1 MWQTSITF
9 CCRKVL
15 PDVYKR
21 QVSIYFGSGFAFLAS
36 GCFFLLF
43 FLSLFVTKL
52 RTSKVVPIACLVT
65 AVALSA
71 YAGYHVW
78 KIEPLA
84 ELAEKDASITGT
96 LCELPYE
103 NNGKFYYTLRID
115 EIEIE
120 GMEHPH
126 NPGKIIMTTRN
137 ALDIEPYGSISGKD
151 VYKRQDISKDT
162 SMDEN
167 KYIELT
173 KTQMEKAIPGITF
186 SEQGKR
192 TIAGQEFYELPYS
205 YTKDVDGTQ
214 TTITQTFLCKK
225 IEDRMVCITLTYPD
239 QETIDHLLSGFSELN
254 ATNSQ

>member
-1 MWQTSITF
+1 MKTRKIIGGVLGCLMLCGLLVGCSGSNNSSSNSNYNKGTVTESKFTSEWMGIQYT
-9 CCRKVL
+9 L
-15 PDVYKR
+15 PNDMTML
-21 QVSIYFGSGFAFLAS
+21 SEETIAS
-36 GCFFLLF
+36 GSKDNIQVEMQAYLTDAP
-43 FLSLFVTKL
+43 STKN
-52 RTSKVVPIACLVT
+52 I
-65 AVALSA
+65 
-71 YAGYHVW
+71 GM
-78 KIEPLA
+78 LA
-84 ELAEKDASITGT
+84 E
-96 LCELPYE
+96 
-103 NNGKFYYTLRID
+103 
-115 EIEIE
+115 
-120 GMEHPH
+120 
-126 NPGKIIMTTRN
+126 
-137 ALDIEPYGSISGKD
+137 
-151 VYKRQDISKDT
+151 DISKDT

>member
-1 MWQTSITF
+1 MKTRKIIGGVLGCLMLCGLLVGCSGSNNSSSNSNYKKGPVTESKFTSEWMGIQYT
-9 CCRKVL
+9 L
-15 PDVYKR
+15 PNDMTML
-21 QVSIYFGSGFAFLAS
+21 SEETIAS
-36 GCFFLLF
+36 GSKDNIQVEMQAYLTDAP
-43 FLSLFVTKL
+43 STKN
-52 RTSKVVPIACLVT
+52 I
-65 AVALSA
+65 
-71 YAGYHVW
+71 GM
-78 KIEPLA
+78 LA
-84 ELAEKDASITGT
+84 E
-96 LCELPYE
+96 
-103 NNGKFYYTLRID
+103 
-115 EIEIE
+115 
-120 GMEHPH
+120 
-126 NPGKIIMTTRN
+126 
-137 ALDIEPYGSISGKD
+137 
-151 VYKRQDISKDT
+151 DISKDT

>member
-1 MWQTSITF
+1 MKTRKIIGGVLGCLMLCGLLVGCSGSNNSSSNSNYKKGTVTESKFTSEWMGIQYT
-9 CCRKVL
+9 L
-15 PDVYKR
+15 PNDMTML
-21 QVSIYFGSGFAFLAS
+21 SEETIAS
-36 GCFFLLF
+36 GSKDNIQVEMQAYLTDAP
-43 FLSLFVTKL
+43 STKN
-52 RTSKVVPIACLVT
+52 I
-65 AVALSA
+65 
-71 YAGYHVW
+71 GM
-78 KIEPLA
+78 LA
-84 ELAEKDASITGT
+84 E
-96 LCELPYE
+96 
-103 NNGKFYYTLRID
+103 
-115 EIEIE
+115 
-120 GMEHPH
+120 
-126 NPGKIIMTTRN
+126 
-137 ALDIEPYGSISGKD
+137 
-151 VYKRQDISKDT
+151 DISKDT

-192 TIAGQEFYELPYS
+192 TIVGQEFYELPYS

>member
-1 MWQTSITF
+1 MTKIIGGVLGCLMLCGLLVGCSGSNNSSSNSNYKKGTVTESKFTSEWMGIQYT
-9 CCRKVL
+9 L
-15 PDVYKR
+15 PNDMTML
-21 QVSIYFGSGFAFLAS
+21 SEETIAS
-36 GCFFLLF
+36 GSKDNIQVEMQAYLTDAP
-43 FLSLFVTKL
+43 STKN
-52 RTSKVVPIACLVT
+52 I
-65 AVALSA
+65 
-71 YAGYHVW
+71 GM
-78 KIEPLA
+78 LA
-84 ELAEKDASITGT
+84 E
-96 LCELPYE
+96 
-103 NNGKFYYTLRID
+103 
-115 EIEIE
+115 
-120 GMEHPH
+120 
-126 NPGKIIMTTRN
+126 
-137 ALDIEPYGSISGKD
+137 
-151 VYKRQDISKDT
+151 DISKDT

-205 YTKDVDGTQ
+205 YTKDVNGTQ

>member
-1 MWQTSITF
+1 MKTRKIIGGVLGCLMLCGLLVGCSGSNNSSSNSNYKKGTVTESKFTSEWMGIQYT
-9 CCRKVL
+9 L
-15 PDVYKR
+15 PNDMTML
-21 QVSIYFGSGFAFLAS
+21 SEETIAS
-36 GCFFLLF
+36 GSKHNIQVEMQAYLTDAP
-43 FLSLFVTKL
+43 STKN
-52 RTSKVVPIACLVT
+52 I
-65 AVALSA
+65 
-71 YAGYHVW
+71 GM
-78 KIEPLA
+78 LA
-84 ELAEKDASITGT
+84 E
-96 LCELPYE
+96 
-103 NNGKFYYTLRID
+103 
-115 EIEIE
+115 
-120 GMEHPH
+120 
-126 NPGKIIMTTRN
+126 
-137 ALDIEPYGSISGKD
+137 
-151 VYKRQDISKDT
+151 DISKDT

>member
-1 MWQTSITF
+1 MKTRKIIGGVLGCLMLCGLLVCCSGSNNSSSNSNYKKGTVTESKFTSEWMGIQYT
-9 CCRKVL
+9 L
-15 PDVYKR
+15 PNDMTML
-21 QVSIYFGSGFAFLAS
+21 SEETIAS
-36 GCFFLLF
+36 GSKDNIQVEMQAYLTDAP
-43 FLSLFVTKL
+43 STKN
-52 RTSKVVPIACLVT
+52 I
-65 AVALSA
+65 
-71 YAGYHVW
+71 GM
-78 KIEPLA
+78 LA
-84 ELAEKDASITGT
+84 E
-96 LCELPYE
+96 
-103 NNGKFYYTLRID
+103 
-115 EIEIE
+115 
-120 GMEHPH
+120 
-126 NPGKIIMTTRN
+126 
-137 ALDIEPYGSISGKD
+137 
-151 VYKRQDISKDT
+151 DISKDT

>member
-1 MWQTSITF
+1 MKTRKIIGGVLGCLMLCGLLVGCSGSNNSSSNSNYKKGTVTESKFTSEWMCIQYT
-9 CCRKVL
+9 L
-15 PDVYKR
+15 PNDMIML
-21 QVSIYFGSGFAFLAS
+21 SEETIAS
-36 GCFFLLF
+36 GSKDNIQVEMQAYLTDAP
-43 FLSLFVTKL
+43 STKN
-52 RTSKVVPIACLVT
+52 I
-65 AVALSA
+65 
-71 YAGYHVW
+71 GM
-78 KIEPLA
+78 LA
-84 ELAEKDASITGT
+84 E
-96 LCELPYE
+96 
-103 NNGKFYYTLRID
+103 
-115 EIEIE
+115 
-120 GMEHPH
+120 
-126 NPGKIIMTTRN
+126 
-137 ALDIEPYGSISGKD
+137 
-151 VYKRQDISKDT
+151 DISKDT

-205 YTKDVDGTQ
+205 YTKDVNGTQ

>member
-1 MWQTSITF
+1 MKTRKIIGGVLGCLMLCGLLVGCSGSNNSSSNSNYKKGTVTESKFTSEWMGIQYT
-9 CCRKVL
+9 L
-15 PDVYKR
+15 PNDMTML
-21 QVSIYFGSGFAFLAS
+21 SEETIAS
-36 GCFFLLF
+36 GSKDNIQVEMQAYLTDAP
-43 FLSLFVTKL
+43 STKN
-52 RTSKVVPIACLVT
+52 I
-65 AVALSA
+65 
-71 YAGYHVW
+71 GM
-78 KIEPLA
+78 LA
-84 ELAEKDASITGT
+84 E
-96 LCELPYE
+96 
-103 NNGKFYYTLRID
+103 
-115 EIEIE
+115 
-120 GMEHPH
+120 
-126 NPGKIIMTTRN
+126 
-137 ALDIEPYGSISGKD
+137 
-151 VYKRQDISKDT
+151 DISKDT

-225 IEDRMVCITLTYPD
+225 IEDRMVCITLTDPD

>member
-1 MWQTSITF
+1 MKTRKIIGGVLGCLMLCGLLVGCSGSNNSSSNSNYKKGTVTESKFTSEWMGIQYT
-9 CCRKVL
+9 L
-15 PDVYKR
+15 PNDMTML
-21 QVSIYFGSGFAFLAS
+21 SEETIAS
-36 GCFFLLF
+36 GSKDNIQVEMQAYLTDAP
-43 FLSLFVTKL
+43 STKN
-52 RTSKVVPIACLVT
+52 I
-65 AVALSA
+65 
-71 YAGYHVW
+71 GM
-78 KIEPLA
+78 LA
-84 ELAEKDASITGT
+84 E
-96 LCELPYE
+96 
-103 NNGKFYYTLRID
+103 
-115 EIEIE
+115 
-120 GMEHPH
+120 
-126 NPGKIIMTTRN
+126 
-137 ALDIEPYGSISGKD
+137 
-151 VYKRQDISKDT
+151 DISKDT

-173 KTQMEKAIPGITF
+173 KTQMDKAIPGITF

>member
-1 MWQTSITF
+1 MKTRKIIGGVLSCLMLCGLLVGCSGSNNSSSNSNYKKGTVTESKFTSEWMGIQYT
-9 CCRKVL
+9 L
-15 PDVYKR
+15 PNDMTML
-21 QVSIYFGSGFAFLAS
+21 SEETIAS
-36 GCFFLLF
+36 GSKDNIQVEMQAYLTDAP
-43 FLSLFVTKL
+43 STKN
-52 RTSKVVPIACLVT
+52 I
-65 AVALSA
+65 
-71 YAGYHVW
+71 GM
-78 KIEPLA
+78 LA
-84 ELAEKDASITGT
+84 E
-96 LCELPYE
+96 
-103 NNGKFYYTLRID
+103 
-115 EIEIE
+115 
-120 GMEHPH
+120 
-126 NPGKIIMTTRN
+126 
-137 ALDIEPYGSISGKD
+137 
-151 VYKRQDISKDT
+151 DISKDT

-192 TIAGQEFYELPYS
+192 TIAGQVFYELPYS

>member
-1 MWQTSITF
+1 MKTRKIIGGVLGCLMLCGLLVGCSGSNNSSSNSNYKKGTVTESKFTSEWMGIQYT
-9 CCRKVL
+9 L
-15 PDVYKR
+15 PNDMTML
-21 QVSIYFGSGFAFLAS
+21 SEETIAS
-36 GCFFLLF
+36 GSKDNIQVEMQAYLTDAP
-43 FLSLFVTKL
+43 STKN
-52 RTSKVVPIACLVT
+52 I
-65 AVALSA
+65 
-71 YAGYHVW
+71 GM
-78 KIEPLA
+78 LA
-84 ELAEKDASITGT
+84 E
-96 LCELPYE
+96 
-103 NNGKFYYTLRID
+103 
-115 EIEIE
+115 
-120 GMEHPH
+120 
-126 NPGKIIMTTRN
+126 
-137 ALDIEPYGSISGKD
+137 
-151 VYKRQDISKDT
+151 DISKDT

-205 YTKDVDGTQ
+205 YTKDVDGTK

>member
-1 MWQTSITF
+1 MKT
-9 CCRKVL
+9 RKIIGGVL
-15 PDVYKR
+15 GCLMLCGLLVGCSGSNNSSSNSNYKKGT
-21 QVSIYFGSGFAFLAS
+21 VTESKFASEWMGIQYTLPNDMTMLSEETIAS
-36 GCFFLLF
+36 GSKDNIQVEMQAYLTDAP
-43 FLSLFVTKL
+43 STKN
-52 RTSKVVPIACLVT
+52 I
-65 AVALSA
+65 
-71 YAGYHVW
+71 GM
-78 KIEPLA
+78 LA
-84 ELAEKDASITGT
+84 E
-96 LCELPYE
+96 
-103 NNGKFYYTLRID
+103 
-115 EIEIE
+115 
-120 GMEHPH
+120 
-126 NPGKIIMTTRN
+126 
-137 ALDIEPYGSISGKD
+137 
-151 VYKRQDISKDT
+151 DISKDT

>member
-1 MWQTSITF
+1 MKTRKIIGGVLGCLMLCGLLVGCSGSNNSSSNSNYKKGTVTESKFTSEWMGIQYT
-9 CCRKVL
+9 L
-15 PDVYKR
+15 PNDMTML
-21 QVSIYFGSGFAFLAS
+21 SEETIAS
-36 GCFFLLF
+36 GSKDNIQVEMQAYLTDAP
-43 FLSLFVTKL
+43 STKN
-52 RTSKVVPIACLVT
+52 I
-65 AVALSA
+65 
-71 YAGYHVW
+71 GM
-78 KIEPLA
+78 LA
-84 ELAEKDASITGT
+84 E
-96 LCELPYE
+96 
-103 NNGKFYYTLRID
+103 
-115 EIEIE
+115 
-120 GMEHPH
+120 
-126 NPGKIIMTTRN
+126 
-137 ALDIEPYGSISGKD
+137 
-151 VYKRQDISKDT
+151 DISKDT
-162 SMDEN
+162 SMDET

>member
-1 MWQTSITF
+1 MKTRKIIGGVLGCLMLCGLLVGCSGSNNSSSNSNYKKGTVTESKFTSEWMGIQYT
-9 CCRKVL
+9 L
-15 PDVYKR
+15 PNDMTML
-21 QVSIYFGSGFAFLAS
+21 SEETIAS
-36 GCFFLLF
+36 GSKDNIQVEMQAYLTDAP
-43 FLSLFVTKL
+43 STKN
-52 RTSKVVPIACLVT
+52 I
-65 AVALSA
+65 
-71 YAGYHVW
+71 GM
-78 KIEPLA
+78 LA
-84 ELAEKDASITGT
+84 E
-96 LCELPYE
+96 
-103 NNGKFYYTLRID
+103 
-115 EIEIE
+115 
-120 GMEHPH
+120 
-126 NPGKIIMTTRN
+126 
-137 ALDIEPYGSISGKD
+137 
-151 VYKRQDISKDT
+151 DISKDT

-192 TIAGQEFYELPYS
+192 TIEGQEFYELPYS

>member
-1 MWQTSITF
+1 MKTRKIIGGVLGCLMLCGLLVGCSGSNNSSSNSNYKKGTVTESKFTSEWMGIQYT
-9 CCRKVL
+9 L
-15 PDVYKR
+15 PNDMTMLS
-21 QVSIYFGSGFAFLAS
+21 QETIAS
-36 GCFFLLF
+36 GSKDNIQVEMQAYLTDAP
-43 FLSLFVTKL
+43 STKN
-52 RTSKVVPIACLVT
+52 I
-65 AVALSA
+65 
-71 YAGYHVW
+71 GM
-78 KIEPLA
+78 LA
-84 ELAEKDASITGT
+84 E
-96 LCELPYE
+96 
-103 NNGKFYYTLRID
+103 
-115 EIEIE
+115 
-120 GMEHPH
+120 
-126 NPGKIIMTTRN
+126 
-137 ALDIEPYGSISGKD
+137 
-151 VYKRQDISKDT
+151 DISKDT

-205 YTKDVDGTQ
+205 YTKDVNGTQ

>member
-1 MWQTSITF
+1 MKTRKIIGGVLGCLMLCGLLVGCSGSNNSSSNSNYKKGTVTESKFTSEWMGIQQT
-9 CCRKVL
+9 L
-15 PDVYKR
+15 PNDMTMRSEETISSGSKDNS
-21 QVSIYFGSGFAFLAS
+21 QVEMQAYLTDAPS
-36 GCFFLLF
+36 
-43 FLSLFVTKL
+43 TKN
-52 RTSKVVPIACLVT
+52 I
-65 AVALSA
+65 
-71 YAGYHVW
+71 GM
-78 KIEPLA
+78 LA
-84 ELAEKDASITGT
+84 E
-96 LCELPYE
+96 
-103 NNGKFYYTLRID
+103 
-115 EIEIE
+115 
-120 GMEHPH
+120 
-126 NPGKIIMTTRN
+126 
-137 ALDIEPYGSISGKD
+137 
-151 VYKRQDISKDT
+151 DISKDT

>member
-1 MWQTSITF
+1 MKTRKIIGGVLGCLMLCGLLVGCSGSNNSSSNSNYKKGTVTESKFTSEWMGIQYT
-9 CCRKVL
+9 L
-15 PDVYKR
+15 PNDMTML
-21 QVSIYFGSGFAFLAS
+21 SEETIAS
-36 GCFFLLF
+36 GSKDNIQVEMQAYLTDAPSTKNIGM
-43 FLSLFVTKL
+43 LS
-52 RTSKVVPIACLVT
+52 
-65 AVALSA
+65 
-71 YAGYHVW
+71 
-78 KIEPLA
+78 E
-84 ELAEKDASITGT
+84 
-96 LCELPYE
+96 
-103 NNGKFYYTLRID
+103 
-115 EIEIE
+115 
-120 GMEHPH
+120 
-126 NPGKIIMTTRN
+126 
-137 ALDIEPYGSISGKD
+137 
-151 VYKRQDISKDT
+151 DISKDT